1 MTSETTLSRI
11 YVNLTKVELQRLQRI
26 LDKELNQPID
36 WTEVITPSADP
47 DELRAKAIDR
57 SRIASLVRYHDKG
70 GPKKRQTQN
79 KRQELTMSRTEI
91 RKRGL

>member
-26 LDKELNQPID
+26 LDKELNEPID
-36 WTEVITPSADP
+36 LTEVITPSADP

-57 SRIASLVRYHDKG
+57 SRIASLVRYHSKG

>member
-11 YVNLTKVELQRLQRI
+11 YVNLTKVELQRLQII
-26 LDKELNQPID
+26 LDKELNEPID

-57 SRIASLVRYHDKG
+57 SRIASLVRYHAKG